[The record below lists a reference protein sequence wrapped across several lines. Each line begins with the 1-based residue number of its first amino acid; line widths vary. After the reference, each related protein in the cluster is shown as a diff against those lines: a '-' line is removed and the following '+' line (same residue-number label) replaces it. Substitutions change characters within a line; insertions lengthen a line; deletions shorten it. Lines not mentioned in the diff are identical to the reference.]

1 VKIRSLGS
9 RLLLLFVSLVGAAL
23 LASTIAALTAAN
35 ANVRAL
41 LREDLEVRS
50 RIASL
55 ALERQGEA
63 LRERVAVVTADFGFK
78 AAAATQERD
87 TILSA
92 LANHGERLDADL
104 AMWLNPAGDIVLSSA
119 PVQTLPPSLGKLISS
134 GTPRAAATL
143 EAVAA
148 TPYLLAVSPVLA
160 PALTGWLV
168 IGVALDAS
176 ALDELSQLA
185 GAAITLA
192 NGAGGSATL
201 LRSTLPDLDVNAD
214 TAAAL
219 EERPGWLDT
228 SLPLGRGDALT
239 LHVSVSVDDALED
252 FDPLRAQLV
261 AIAVAALVLAAV
273 LAFLASRWLTR
284 PIRAMVG
291 NARQIADGDYTQK
304 TDVRTGTELDTLSEA
319 LSFMQST
326 VAEREA
332 RIQYQAQHDL
342 LTQLPNRNYMY
353 SLYRRFLRDNPQ
365 RADFA
370 IALIE
375 LENLTQLRDLYG
387 SAFCD
392 VVLREASRRISDSLR
407 RGDIAGRVADQQ
419 ILLFLQG
426 LRSEGLAG
434 LLQKVDELTAAPFD
448 VEGIP
453 VRAEL
458 RFGFAFS
465 PAHGV
470 DFDDLQRRAQLAL
483 SDARQRGERHGVY
496 TIGQDERH
504 LRQIRIAN
512 RLRPAIAEGAFH
524 LQYQPKYDLR
534 SLRVTGAEA
543 LLRWQDR
550 ELGTVYPDEFILVA
564 EQTGIVTEL
573 SAWVL
578 EQVLEDQR
586 AWRSA
591 GLSISASVN
600 LSGVDVLNGEFV
612 DGVVERI
619 GAAGL
624 PVDAVVLEV
633 TETAMMADVELARSN
648 MQRLER
654 LGMRISIDDYGTG
667 FSSLAQLRTLPVR
680 ELKLDRSL
688 VATIADEEGDRL
700 IVQSTIDMAHH
711 LGLEVV
717 AEGVEGGAVLRS
729 LAAMGCDL
737 LQGYLLARPMSALA
751 LTAYLSREPGTTA
764 HIAAELETARA
775 RRA

>member
-1 VKIRSLGS
+1 
-9 RLLLLFVSLVGAAL
+9 
-23 LASTIAALTAAN
+23 
-35 ANVRAL
+35 
-41 LREDLEVRS
+41 
-50 RIASL
+50 
-55 ALERQGEA
+55 
-63 LRERVAVVTADFGFK
+63 
-78 AAAATQERD
+78 
-87 TILSA
+87 
-92 LANHGERLDADL
+92 
-104 AMWLNPAGDIVLSSA
+104 
-119 PVQTLPPSLGKLISS
+119 
-134 GTPRAAATL
+134 
-143 EAVAA
+143 
-148 TPYLLAVSPVLA
+148 
-160 PALTGWLV
+160 
-168 IGVALDAS
+168 
-176 ALDELSQLA
+176 
-185 GAAITLA
+185 
-192 NGAGGSATL
+192 
-201 LRSTLPDLDVNAD
+201 
-214 TAAAL
+214 
-219 EERPGWLDT
+219 
-228 SLPLGRGDALT
+228 
-239 LHVSVSVDDALED
+239 
-252 FDPLRAQLV
+252 
-261 AIAVAALVLAAV
+261 
-273 LAFLASRWLTR
+273 
-284 PIRAMVG
+284 
-291 NARQIADGDYTQK
+291 
-304 TDVRTGTELDTLSEA
+304 
-319 LSFMQST
+319 
-326 VAEREA
+326 
-332 RIQYQAQHDL
+332 
-342 LTQLPNRNYMY
+342 
-353 SLYRRFLRDNPQ
+353 
-365 RADFA
+365 
-370 IALIE
+370 
-375 LENLTQLRDLYG
+375 
-387 SAFCD
+387 
-392 VVLREASRRISDSLR
+392 
-407 RGDIAGRVADQQ
+407 
-419 ILLFLQG
+419 
-426 LRSEGLAG
+426 
-434 LLQKVDELTAAPFD
+434 
-448 VEGIP
+448 

-543 LLRWQDR
+543 LLRWKDR

-564 EQTGIVTEL
+564 EQTGIITEL
-573 SAWVL
+573 SGWVL

-600 LSGVDVLNGEFV
+600 LSGVDVLNGDFV

-648 MQRLER
+648 MERLER

-717 AEGVEGGAVLRS
+717 AEGVEGGAVLRM
-729 LAAMGCDL
+729 LGAMGCDL
-737 LQGYLLARPMSALA
+737 VQGYLLARPMSALA
-751 LTAYLSREPGTTA
+751 LTAYLARESGNTA
-764 HIAAELETARA
+764 HMAAELEPGKA

>member
-1 VKIRSLGS
+1 MRIRSLGS
-9 RLLLLFVSLVGAAL
+9 RLLLLFVALVGAAL

-41 LREDLEVRS
+41 LSEDLEART

-55 ALERQGEA
+55 ALEQQGEA
-63 LRERVAVVTADFGFK
+63 LRERLAVVTADFGFK

-104 AMWLNPAGDIVLSSA
+104 AMWLDPAGEIVLSSA
-119 PVQTLPPSLGKLISS
+119 PMQTLTPGLEQLVTSA
-134 GTPRAAATL
+134 TPRASRAF
-143 EAVAA
+143 ESIAA
-148 TPYLLAVSPVLA
+148 TPYVLAVSPVLA

-168 IGVALDAS
+168 IGVALDTPSLEA
-176 ALDELSQLA
+176 LSQLA
-185 GAAITLA
+185 GAAITLSQ
-192 NGAGGSATL
+192 GAAEDAPLFGTT
-201 LRSTLPDLDVNAD
+201 RPDVDVSVD
-214 TAAAL
+214 TVAAVK
-219 EERPGWLDT
+219 ERTGWLDA
-228 SLPLGRGDALT
+228 SRPLGSSDRLT
-239 LHVSVSVDDALED
+239 MHVSVSVTDALAD

-261 AIAVAALVLAAV
+261 AIAVAALALAAA
-273 LAFLASRWLTR
+273 LAFFASRWLTG
-284 PIRAMVG
+284 PIRAMVQS
-291 NARQIADGDYTQK
+291 ARQIADGDYTQK
-304 TDVRTGTELDTLSEA
+304 ADVHTGTELDTLGEA

-332 RIQYQAQHDL
+332 RIQHQAQHDL

-353 SLYRRFLRDNPQ
+353 ALYQRFLRDNPQ

-370 IALIE
+370 IALID
-375 LENLTQLRDLYG
+375 LENLAQLRDLYG

-392 VVLREASRRISDSLR
+392 GVLREASRRISASLR

-419 ILLFLQG
+419 ILLFLQA
-426 LRSEGLAG
+426 LRSEGLDG
-434 LLQKVDELTAAPFD
+434 LLQKIDEITAEPLE

-453 VRAEL
+453 VRVEL

-465 PAHGV
+465 PAHGL

-483 SDARQRGERHGVY
+483 SNARERGERHGVY
-496 TIGQDERH
+496 TVGEDERH

-534 SLRVTGAEA
+534 SRRITGAEA
-543 LLRWQDR
+543 LLRWEDR
-550 ELGTVYPDEFILVA
+550 ELGTVYPDEFILIA
-564 EQTGIVTEL
+564 EQTGIITEL
-573 SAWVL
+573 SEWVL
-578 EQVLEDQR
+578 GQVLEDQR
-586 AWRSA
+586 AWRSG
-591 GLSISASVN
+591 GLTISVSIN
-600 LSGVDVLNGEFV
+600 LSGVDVLKGEFV
-612 DGVVERI
+612 DGVLERI
-619 GAAGL
+619 KGAAL

-633 TETAMMADVELARSN
+633 TETAMMADADLARSN
-648 MQRLER
+648 MERVER

-667 FSSLAQLRTLPVR
+667 FSSLAQLRSLPVR

-688 VATIADEEGDRL
+688 VDTIADEEGDRL

-711 LGLEVV
+711 LDLEVV
-717 AEGVEGGAVLRS
+717 AEGVENGDVLRL
-729 LAAMGCDL
+729 LADMGCDL
-737 LQGYLLARPMSALA
+737 IQGYFLARPMPALA
-751 LTAYLSREPGTTA
+751 LATYLAQEADNTA
-764 HIAAELETARA
+764 HIGEALEPYAA